1 MRRRE
6 IEFRG
11 HEKFTILHAALLVF
25 SLDAAGI
32 LLVQA
37 SEPGVRGVLS
47 MLWIAFLF
55 PAWYGGWLLALQRRS
70 PYYRFF
76 GMLLT
81 AVNLVWSVWLL
92 PGVGPDDDLRA
103 GYLAVSAFCMSLG
116 LGILRHAQGLRR
128 SRVGRP
134 AFRAAD

>member
-1 MRRRE
+1 MRRE

-11 HEKFTILHAALLVF
+11 HEKFTAFHAALLVF
-25 SLDAAGI
+25 CLDAAGI

-37 SEPGVRGVLS
+37 SEPGVRGAFS

-92 PGVGPDDDLRA
+92 PGVGPDEDFRA
-103 GYLAVSAFCMSLG
+103 GYLAVSALCIGLG
-116 LGILRHAQGLRR
+116 LGILHHAQVLRR
-128 SRVGRP
+128 SGVARP
-134 AFRAAD
+134 TFPATD